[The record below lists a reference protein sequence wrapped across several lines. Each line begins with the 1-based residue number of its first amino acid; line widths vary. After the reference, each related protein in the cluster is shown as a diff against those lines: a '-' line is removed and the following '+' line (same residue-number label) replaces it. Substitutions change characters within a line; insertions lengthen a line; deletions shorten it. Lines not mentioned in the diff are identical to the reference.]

1 MFEYLKS
8 LYQEDKISEAGL
20 DNAVSKG
27 WITEEEKQE
36 IVK

>member
-8 LYQEDKISEAGL
+8 LYQKGKISEVGL